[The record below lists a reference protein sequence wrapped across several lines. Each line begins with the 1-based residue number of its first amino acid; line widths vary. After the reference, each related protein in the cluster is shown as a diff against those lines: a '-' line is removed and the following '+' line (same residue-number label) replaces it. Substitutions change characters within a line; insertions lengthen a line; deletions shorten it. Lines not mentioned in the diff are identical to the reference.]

1 MYKTKEIEPL
11 IRTLD
16 SDTVRRFDLLVKVS
30 KGFIEQNQKALE
42 MDRLL
47 LAQLQKEVPERL
59 PAHLKPAIPQASSQ
73 DALQAIADKLAAA
86 FAALHKGA
94 PQGQSAVFAGKVGTD
109 DLTDELRAKVEAIQ
123 KVQYQVPGRSTPV
136 LPKSI
141 VPDFQKIVD
150 DVMLGQNVM
159 LVGGAGT
166 GKTTLAQAVADAL
179 GRPYITIN
187 CSQWTAP
194 TEIIG
199 GQTIEGY
206 QEGKMIEA
214 WRNGWM
220 LILDELPKL
229 DPNTAGLFNDA
240 LAKSKVPGGKIF
252 NARKEGFE
260 RHPDFCC
267 IATGNV
273 YPNAESVAYG
283 ANNKQDLSLLDR
295 FAGSVYTIEKNP
307 ELEKQVVGS
316 ATLWAWCNTVREVI
330 EELRYEAAV
339 SLRWMQ
345 TCRDTLLLELE
356 RFERGGAKEADT
368 GKTLGDCFESF
379 CRQGF
384 TAVQQET
391 LRERCR
397 DKSLDLASVYAHG
410 YRQQPAWKQFA
421 QELTAAGMLGGKA
434 AKPTKGKGAS
444 GLGAILPATRNAFS
458 VELPE

>member
-1 MYKTKEIEPL
+1 MYKTKELEPL

-16 SDTVRRFDLLVKVS
+16 ADTVRRFDLLLKVS
-30 KGFIEQNQKALE
+30 KGFIKSNEKALE

-59 PAHLKPAIPQASSQ
+59 PAHLKPSASTSSQ
-73 DALQAIADKLAAA
+73 DAVQLIADRLASA
-86 FAALHKGA
+86 FAHLQKGA
-94 PQGQSAVFAGKVGTD
+94 PGGQATTFSGKVGTE
-109 DLTDELRAKVEAIQ
+109 DLTDELRAKVESVLKI
-123 KVQYQVPGRSTPV
+123 QYQVPGRATPV
-136 LPKSI
+136 LPKSS

-252 NARKEGFE
+252 NARKEGFD
-260 RHPDFCC
+260 RHPDFAC

-307 ELEKQVVGS
+307 ELEKKVVGS
-316 ATLWAWCNTVREVI
+316 ATLWAWCNIVREVI

-356 RFERGGAKEADT
+356 RFERGGAKEADA

-379 CRQGF
+379 CTQGF
-384 TAVQQET
+384 TAVQKDT
-391 LRERCR
+391 LSERCR
-397 DKSLDLASVYAHG
+397 DKGLDLAQVYGYG
-410 YRQQPAWKQFA
+410 YRGTPAWKNMQT
-421 QELTAAGMLGGKA
+421 ELASAGMTGSKT
-434 AKPTKGKGAS
+434 AKVSKSKGTS
-444 GLGAILPATRNAFS
+444 GLGAILPATRNTFS

>member
-16 SDTVRRFDLLVKVS
+16 ADTVRRFELLLKVS
-30 KGFIEQNQKALE
+30 NGFIENNDKALE

-47 LAQLQKEVPERL
+47 LSQLQREVPERL
-59 PAHLKPAIPQASSQ
+59 PLHLQPITSAS
-73 DALQAIADKLAAA
+73 ANAETLQSIADKLAAA
-86 FAALHKGA
+86 FTALQKGA
-94 PQGQSAVFAGKVGTD
+94 PGGNGGAATSLAVKVGTD
-109 DLTDELRAKVEAIQ
+109 DLTDELKAKVEAIT
-123 KVQYQVPGRSTPV
+123 KVQFQVPGRSTPV
-136 LPKSI
+136 LPKSA

-166 GKTTLAQAVADAL
+166 GKTTLAQNVADAL

-214 WRNGWM
+214 WRSGWM

-260 RHPDFCC
+260 RHADFCC

-307 ELEKQVVGS
+307 ELERQVVGS
-316 ATLWAWCNTVREVI
+316 ATLWQWCNMVRDVI
-330 EELRYEAAV
+330 EE
-339 SLRWMQ
+339 
-345 TCRDTLLLELE
+345 
-356 RFERGGAKEADT
+356 
-368 GKTLGDCFESF
+368 
-379 CRQGF
+379 
-384 TAVQQET
+384 
-391 LRERCR
+391 
-397 DKSLDLASVYAHG
+397 
-410 YRQQPAWKQFA
+410 
-421 QELTAAGMLGGKA
+421 
-434 AKPTKGKGAS
+434 
-444 GLGAILPATRNAFS
+444 AIS
-458 VELPE
+458 